1 MYSAMSFRASPTS
14 LSARSFTITAAAAAS
29 SSPSA
34 GFAARCYRGDPS
46 AQHIAQRLPTFDDA
60 SDRARECNR
69 CIPISSERELVV
81 CGSSDF
87 DPRREASQSRRR
99 TALGRFVGA
108 LAARLAAGSSLTE
121 CADFANAAAAAHV
134 GGYLKCAQESGP

>member
-1 MYSAMSFRASPTS
+1 MD
-14 LSARSFTITAAAAAS
+14 
-29 SSPSA
+29 
-34 GFAARCYRGDPS
+34 RGDPS

-87 DPRREASQSRRR
+87 DPRREVSQSRRR

-121 CADFANAAAAAHV
+121 CADFANAAAAAQV
-134 GGYLKCAQESGP
+134 GGILSAHRKSGP

>member
-1 MYSAMSFRASPTS
+1 MD
-14 LSARSFTITAAAAAS
+14 
-29 SSPSA
+29 
-34 GFAARCYRGDPS
+34 RGDPS
-46 AQHIAQRLPTFDDA
+46 AQHMAQRLPAFDDA

-81 CGSSDF
+81 CGRSDF
-87 DPRREASQSRRR
+87 DHRREASQSRVVARR
-99 TALGRFVGA
+99 RGRFVGA